1 MYVDGGEW
9 DNNSQIYLDKYEKK
23 LWIFKNKN
31 KEGVLVLLASEAK
44 YKAKIIIV
52 KLL

>member
-1 MYVDGGEW
+1 MAEIPSRCNWFVG
-9 DNNSQIYLDKYEKK
+9 DKPVS
-23 LWIFKNKN
+23 IFKNKN

-52 KLL
+52 KLH